1 MAKARRTTRQ
11 PQRKAVTFVAWF
23 RKEDWS
29 RWRNAVADRPRFEGT
44 YDAWLA
50 NAKAMLQKMEWK
62 GHTVKTIVVDPDE
75 CAAWCQERGRP
86 LDAPHRSAY
95 AVFVGTNG
103 QFDPT
108 RPPPQRPGQPA
119 GEQPASDPAAG

>member
-1 MAKARRTTRQ
+1 MAKTRRRTPQ
-11 PQRKAVTFVAWF
+11 PTRKAVTFVAWF

-29 RWRNAVADRPRFEGT
+29 RWREMVSDKPRFAGT
-44 YDAWLA
+44 FDAWLA
-50 NAKAMLQKMEWK
+50 NAKAMVQKMEWK
-62 GHTVKTIVVDPDE
+62 GHTVKTVVVDPEE

-103 QFDPT
+103 LFDPT
-108 RPPPQRPGQPA
+108 KPPKRPGEAPA
-119 GEQPASDPAAG
+119 EPAAEAPPAS